1 MSTGTSSQKGKP
13 AKRARMRSPLRRGR
27 CSMCNAQG
35 YVYAIGGSDYCSEHY
50 NSVVRAVRGSRAV
63 KIPFRI

>member
-1 MSTGTSSQKGKP
+1 
-13 AKRARMRSPLRRGR
+13 
-27 CSMCNAQG
+27 MCNARG